1 VSEEKSQAP
10 NAASAPVY
18 ADRATG
24 QTFGDARAMVNAYL
38 ARFAGR
44 AGMEVGTLDDAGY
57 VQVRAGSAIVAIS
70 VMEDVGVLI
79 LLAPIMK
86 VPKLNREAL
95 YRRLLETSF
104 LLTSD
109 AAFAIDSEKDEI
121 TVRALRR
128 LSGLDYEEFEDLLN
142 TVGNVAD
149 TWDDTLRAE
158 FGRP

>member
-1 VSEEKSQAP
+1 
-10 NAASAPVY
+10 
-18 ADRATG
+18 
-24 QTFGDARAMVNAYL
+24 MVNAYL
-38 ARFAGR
+38 ARYAGR
-44 AGMEVGTLDDAGY
+44 AKMEVVALDDSGY
-57 VQVRAGSAIVAIS
+57 VELRSGSAMVSVS

-86 VPKLNREAL
+86 VPKANREAL

-109 AAFAIDSEKDEI
+109 AAFAIDSQKDEI

-142 TVGNVAD
+142 TVGTVAD
-149 TWDDTLRAE
+149 TWDDALREE
-158 FGRP
+158 FGGP

>member
-1 VSEEKSQAP
+1 
-10 NAASAPVY
+10 
-18 ADRATG
+18 
-24 QTFGDARAMVNAYL
+24 MVNAYL
-38 ARFAGR
+38 ARYAAR
-44 AGMEVGTLDDAGY
+44 AKMEVAALDDSGY
-57 VQVRAGSAIVAIS
+57 VELRSGSAMVSVS

-86 VPKLNREAL
+86 VPKTNREAL

-109 AAFAIDSEKDEI
+109 AAFAIDSQKDEI

-149 TWDDTLRAE
+149 TWDDALREE
-158 FGRP
+158 FGSS